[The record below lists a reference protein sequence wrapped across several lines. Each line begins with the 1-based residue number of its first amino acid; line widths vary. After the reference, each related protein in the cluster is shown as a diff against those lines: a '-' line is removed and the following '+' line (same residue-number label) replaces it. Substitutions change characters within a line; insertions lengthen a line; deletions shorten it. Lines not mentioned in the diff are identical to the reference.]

1 MCEEANAKA
10 ARRIRQGRVNMRP
23 ESLCI
28 IIIIIIII
36 IVVVV
41 LMVNDYKGGTICTH
55 NFCFCT

>member
-1 MCEEANAKA
+1 MCEEANARA
-10 ARRIRQGRVNMRP
+10 ARRIRQGQVSMRP

-41 LMVNDYKGGTICTH
+41 VVMLVVNDH
-55 NFCFCT
+55 